1 MTKSEPRKVGKKI
14 EIKFGDK
21 VSKKRSFF
29 GRYWLQGE
37 FYFNNDKRVATVTDV
52 KFISS
57 DLLVIAHREAA
68 KLFLVKLSESD
79 YEIISEKTIRIKWLP
94 SRNRFFHPD
103 LFAVKD
109 NLIYMTDYSNRC
121 AVFELVGDKFIFNNE
136 LKVGWHRYHGCY
148 LENDSLL
155 LGSVSDGIIQI
166 IDTKTHC
173 TSQIQFDSQS
183 APINERNVRIKT
195 IGKQEDYLILGLDKR
210 KGKSDRP
217 NNGGD
222 SWVALFEQNDHH
234 LKCVSVIKFENSQL
248 DGHATNMGYHFFTT
262 YDGHRKKGVI
272 KIFKV
277 ENAELKVTHSVVCK
291 SFPHGID
298 ILDGKIAYTSYKE
311 SSVIVYD
318 LDYVFQTDELD

>member
-1 MTKSEPRKVGKKI
+1 MTKSESKKVGKKI
-14 EIKFGDK
+14 EIKFEEK
-21 VSKKRSFF
+21 VSIKRSFF

-37 FYFNNDKRVATVTDV
+37 FYFNDEKRVATVTDV

-57 DLLVIAHREAA
+57 DLLVVAHREAA
-68 KLFLVKLSESD
+68 KLYLVKLSGSV
-79 YEIISEKTIRIKWLP
+79 YEIIREKPIRITWLP

-103 LFAVKD
+103 LMAVKD

-121 AVFELVGDKFIFNNE
+121 AVFKLKGDKFIFTKQ
-136 LKVGWHRYHGCY
+136 LKIGGHRYHGCY

-155 LGSVSDGIIQI
+155 LGSVSDGIVQI
-166 IDTKTHC
+166 IDTKTGC
-173 TSQIQFDSQS
+173 TSQIQFDSES
-183 APINERNVRIKT
+183 APINERNVKIKT

-210 KGKSDRP
+210 IGKPGHP
-217 NNGGD
+217 NYGGD
-222 SWVALFEQNDHH
+222 SWVGLFERNDDR

-248 DGHATNMGYHFFTT
+248 DGHATNNGYHFFTT

-272 KIFKV
+272 QIVKE

-311 SSVIVYD
+311 SSVNVYD
-318 LDYVFQTDELD
+318 IDYVFQTDELE